1 MMQGNWQLARKQ
13 EKLIRRAEIRQEI
26 RRFFNESEFLEVETP
41 QRIHANAPEPHI
53 DAVASDNM
61 WLQTSPE
68 LAMKRLLAAGY
79 GNIYQLCQVWRAGE
93 RGTRHLP
100 EFTMLEWYRPNADYQ
115 QLMVDCERL
124 LQVLVP
130 SDQLNYQGQVI
141 DLTAPWPRMTVH
153 EAFARYAT
161 CSVDVAIENDTFEEI
176 LTDEVEPKLGL
187 KPLFLTEYPTPL
199 AALARTK
206 QDNPTVA
213 ERCELYI
220 GGMELANGFSEL
232 VDPIEQRKRF
242 EADERIRQ
250 AAGKP
255 PYPMPEE
262 FLQEL
267 EQMPESAGM
276 ALGIDRLIMLLTDAQ
291 QIDDVVA
298 FTPADNL

>member
-1 MMQGNWQLARKQ
+1 MNDLNWALARKKQ
-13 EKLIRRAEIRQEI
+13 KLAERARIIQAIRA
-26 RRFFNESEFLEVETP
+26 FFIARKFLEVDTP
-41 QRIHANAPEPHI
+41 QRIMANAPEPHI
-53 DAVASDNM
+53 DAVASDTM

-79 GNIYQLCQVWRAGE
+79 DDIFQICQVWRAGE

-100 EFTMLEWYRPNADYQ
+100 EFTMLEWYRPNANYY
-115 QLMVDCERL
+115 QLMDDCEML
-124 LQVLVP
+124 LKALVP
-130 SDQLNYQGQVI
+130 SGKINYQGQTI
-141 DLTAPWPRMTVH
+141 ELTAPWTLLTVN
-153 EAFARYAT
+153 EAFDRYAS
-161 CSVDVAIENDTFEEI
+161 CSVEVAIANNKFEEI
-176 LTDEVEPKLGL
+176 LTGEVEPKLGL
-187 KPLFLTEYPTPL
+187 APLFLTEYPTPL

-206 QDNPTVA
+206 RENPAVA

-232 VDPIEQRKRF
+232 VDPVEQRKRF
-242 EADERIRQ
+242 EEDEKIRR

-255 PYPMPEE
+255 PYPMPVE
-262 FLQEL
+262 FLREL

-291 QIDDVVA
+291 KIDDIVA

>member
-1 MMQGNWQLARKQ
+1 MTQGNWRLARKQ
-13 EKLIRRAEIRQEI
+13 EKLIRRAGIRQEI
-26 RRFFNESEFLEVETP
+26 RRFFNELEFLEVETP
-41 QRIHANAPEPHI
+41 QRINANAPEPHI
-53 DAVASDNM
+53 DAIAADGM

-79 GNIYQLCQVWRAGE
+79 GNIFQLCRVWRDGE
-93 RGTRHLP
+93 RGSKHLP
-100 EFTMLEWYRPNADYQ
+100 EFSMLEWYRPNADYQ
-115 QLMVDCERL
+115 QLMADCQRL
-124 LQVLVP
+124 LQALVP
-130 SDQLNYQGQVI
+130 SGQLNYQGQTI
-141 DLTAPWPRMTVH
+141 DLAGPWPRMTVH
-153 EAFARYAT
+153 EAFDRYAT
-161 CSVDVAIENDTFEEI
+161 CSVELAIENDTFEEI

-187 KPLFLTEYPTPL
+187 NPLFLTEYPTPL

-206 QDNPTVA
+206 QDNPAVA

-242 EADERIRQ
+242 EEDERIRQ
-250 AAGKP
+250 MAGKP

-262 FLQEL
+262 FLREL